1 MEYFWGG
8 LLTIAAL
15 AAGLLLG
22 KIIFGR
28 KSEVDLKTYQD
39 LERRN
44 IGAENQL
51 KMIAEERTK
60 IQNENTQL
68 NKRII
73 ELEKSNSVLETE
85 KTRLKE
91 QTQSYQEDLARLK
104 AEMTTQFENLANQIF
119 TKHSQ
124 QLTESSEKNLLVLLN
139 PLKEKIHEFQKKVEE
154 SYSSEARE
162 RFALKKEIEKIVE
175 ANAVMTLETKNLTQA
190 LKGDVKSQ
198 GNWGEIVLER
208 VLNASGLREGEEY
221 IVQGKAMGLVDEE
234 GKLQKPDV
242 IINLPDEK
250 HLIVDSKVSLV
261 HYEQYISE
269 SSPEKKGGLLES
281 FKQSIYN
288 HINGLASKKYQHNE
302 QLISPDFVMMFFPI
316 EGALSLA
323 LQSDPELFQSAWN
336 KSIVI
341 VSPTTLLATLRTV
354 ASVWKQDRQTKNAM
368 EIANQGG
375 KLYDKFVGFVEDLEE
390 IGKKIHDTETVYE
403 SAMNKLKTGK
413 GNLISR
419 VDSLKNLGAKHSKN
433 IPKKFLTEE
442 SDRKEIE
449 SGE

>member
-1 MEYFWGG
+1 M
-8 LLTIAAL
+8 
-15 AAGLLLG
+15 
-22 KIIFGR
+22 
-28 KSEVDLKTYQD
+28 
-39 LERRN
+39 
-44 IGAENQL
+44 
-51 KMIAEERTK
+51 
-60 IQNENTQL
+60 
-68 NKRII
+68 
-73 ELEKSNSVLETE
+73 
-85 KTRLKE
+85 
-91 QTQSYQEDLARLK
+91 
-104 AEMTTQFENLANQIF
+104 
-119 TKHSQ
+119 
-124 QLTESSEKNLLVLLN
+124 
-139 PLKEKIHEFQKKVEE
+139 KEKIHEFQKKVEE

-162 RFALKKEIEKIVE
+162 RFALKKEIERIVE

-208 VLNASGLREGEEY
+208 VLKASGLREGEEY
-221 IVQGKAMGLVDEE
+221 VVQGKAMGLVDEE

-269 SSPEKKGGLLES
+269 TSSEKKAGLLES

-323 LQSDPELFQSAWN
+323 LQSDPELFLYAWN

-368 EIANQGG
+368 
-375 KLYDKFVGFVEDLEE
+375 
-390 IGKKIHDTETVYE
+390 
-403 SAMNKLKTGK
+403 
-413 GNLISR
+413 
-419 VDSLKNLGAKHSKN
+419 
-433 IPKKFLTEE
+433 
-442 SDRKEIE
+442 
-449 SGE
+449 